1 MSCLIIIG
9 QKMMNN
15 FNDIL
20 DKMIPNPRCELNY
33 NKDYELLI
41 AVVLSAQTT
50 DKRVNMVTK
59 DLFNK
64 YDIYTLAQ
72 AQEKDI
78 IDIIRPVGT
87 FKRKSYY
94 IIEIAKRLE
103 EVGDKVPNDRE
114 FLESLPGV
122 GRKTANVV
130 LSNIYNIECIAVD
143 THVHRV
149 SIRLGLVNKND
160 DVLKT
165 EMKLTKKFKDYNLC
179 RLHHQLVLFGR
190 YYCKAS
196 NPSCDTCKLSDI
208 CKYKNSTRKQSL
220 FYCI

>member
-1 MSCLIIIG
+1 
-9 QKMMNN
+9 MNN

-94 IIEIAKRLE
+94 IIEIAKRL
-103 EVGDKVPNDRE
+103 VADYKGIVPNDRKY
-114 FLESLPGV
+114 LESLPGV
-122 GRKTANVV
+122 GRKSVNVV
-130 LSNIYNIECIAVD
+130 LSNLFDVPAIAVD
-143 THVHRV
+143 THVTRV
-149 SIRLGLVNKND
+149 SKRLGIAKEND
-160 DVLKT
+160 DVYTIEKKL
-165 EMKLTKKFKDYNLC
+165 MKLIPKDKWS
-179 RLHHQLVLFGR
+179 RSHHQMVLFGR
-190 YYCKAS
+190 Y
-196 NPSCDTCKLSDI
+196 I
-208 CKYKNSTRKQSL
+208 CKSRNPMCDRCLFLECKNRK
-220 FYCI
+220 